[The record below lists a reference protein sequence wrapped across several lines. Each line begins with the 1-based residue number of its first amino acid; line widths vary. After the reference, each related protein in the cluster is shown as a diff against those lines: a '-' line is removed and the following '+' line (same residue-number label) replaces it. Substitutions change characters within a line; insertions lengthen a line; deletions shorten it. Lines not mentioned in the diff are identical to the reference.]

1 MIRRLFVGGIILV
14 CCGCSTATM
23 HTDVASTKWRMENL
37 EQRFLDFRENA
48 ALREA
53 DLSTRIAKLEK
64 QLGLP
69 VPSQKELIGSSAKL
83 TSDVHVFTSPRSVHA
98 PKQGMVDDLSSSVSS
113 SRTPKA
119 VTRSSASKK
128 VDAKNSAVE
137 KSLEANPRPAV
148 LAKKKERMSPVPM
161 HKDSVKPSSQPLAA
175 SAKSSAKS
183 SRTPSSK
190 RSSSA
195 PVKPAV
201 MASVPPSRKP
211 APSPVVKKAQT
222 PKSTL
227 ASSAPRVVPQS
238 QKRTVRPPVKKTGS
252 TSMYKHALQLLEKGS
267 YIEGRERLEE
277 FLTEF
282 PHDPLTPNA
291 VYWVGESFYSQK
303 DYLIAVDLFREVLR
317 RFPDSS
323 KAQAAMLKIG
333 YSYERLDEFSEARRY
348 LLKVVEKYPKTN
360 EARLARKMLSGI

>member
-1 MIRRLFVGGIILV
+1 MIRRLFVGSMILV
-14 CCGCSTATM
+14 CCGCSTTTM

-53 DLSTRIAKLEK
+53 DLSTRIANLEK

-69 VPSQKELIGSSAKL
+69 VSSQKELIGSSAQL
-83 TSDVHVFTSPRSVHA
+83 TSDVHVFTSPRSVTA
-98 PKQGMVDDLSSSVSS
+98 PKQSMADDLSGSALSSGT
-113 SRTPKA
+113 RKA
-119 VTRSSASKK
+119 VKRSSGSKNA
-128 VDAKNSAVE
+128 DANNSAVE
-137 KSLEANPRPAV
+137 KSLEANQRPAAQ
-148 LAKKKERMSPVPM
+148 AKGNERVPFVPLK
-161 HKDSVKPSSQPLAA
+161 KDSAKPSSQRLAA
-175 SAKSSAKS
+175 STTSSQKP
-183 SRTPSSK
+183 SRTSSGKPSA
-190 RSSSA
+190 SSS
-195 PVKPAV
+195 VKPAAT
-201 MASVPPSRKP
+201 ASVQSVKTA
-211 APSPVVKKAQT
+211 APTPVVKTSTT
-222 PKSTL
+222 PKATL
-227 ASSAPRVVPQS
+227 ASSAPRIVPQTP
-238 QKRTVRPPVKKTGS
+238 KRNVRPPVMKTGS
-252 TSMYKHALQLLEKGS
+252 TSMYKHALQLLYKGS

-282 PHDPLTPNA
+282 PHDPLMPNA

>member
-53 DLSTRIAKLEK
+53 DLSTRIANLEK

-83 TSDVHVFTSPRSVHA
+83 TSDVHIFTSPSSAHV
-98 PKQGMVDDLSSSVSS
+98 PKQGMVDDLSSSASS
-113 SRTPKA
+113 NRTPKA
-119 VTRSSASKK
+119 VTRSSGSKK
-128 VDAKNSAVE
+128 VDAQNSAVE
-137 KSLEANPRPAV
+137 KSLETNRRPAV
-148 LAKKKERMSPVPM
+148 LAKKKSRMSPVPLE
-161 HKDSVKPSSQPLAA
+161 KDSVNSSSQHVVVSAKGSTKPSRTS
-175 SAKSSAKS
+175 SGKSSAS
-183 SRTPSSK
+183 S
-190 RSSSA
+190 
-195 PVKPAV
+195 PVKQVAMV
-201 MASVPPSRKP
+201 SVQPSPKP
-211 APSPVVKKAQT
+211 APTPAVKKATT

-227 ASSAPRVVPQS
+227 ASSAPRVVPQTP
-238 QKRTVRPPVKKTGS
+238 KRTVRQPVKKTGS

-303 DYLIAVDLFREVLR
+303 DYLIAVDLFRDVLR

-323 KAQAAMLKIG
+323 KAQASMLKIG

>member
-1 MIRRLFVGGIILV
+1 MIRRLFVGSIILV
-14 CCGCSTATM
+14 CCGCSTANM

-48 ALREA
+48 AVREA
-53 DLSTRIAKLEK
+53 GLSTRIANLEK

-69 VPSQKELIGSSAKL
+69 VPSQKELIGSSAQL
-83 TSDVHVFTSPRSVHA
+83 TSDVHVFTSPRSVNTA
-98 PKQGMVDDLSSSVSS
+98 KQSMADDLSDSALSSGT
-113 SRTPKA
+113 RKA
-119 VTRSSASKK
+119 VKRGSGSKN

-137 KSLEANPRPAV
+137 KSLKTNPRPAT
-148 LAKKKERMSPVPM
+148 LAETNARVPFVPLK
-161 HKDSVKPSSQPLAA
+161 KDSVKPSSQRLAA
-175 SAKSSAKS
+175 STKSTAKPLH
-183 SRTPSSK
+183 TPSGK
-190 RSSSA
+190 RSASPS
-195 PVKPAV
+195 VKPAA
-201 MASVPPSRKP
+201 MTSVQSVKKA
-211 APSPVVKKAQT
+211 APTPVVKTPTT
-222 PKSTL
+222 PKATL
-227 ASSAPRVVPQS
+227 ARSAPRVVPQTS
-238 QKRTVRPPVKKTGS
+238 KRSVRPPVMKTGS
-252 TSMYKHALQLLEKGS
+252 TSMYKHALQLLGKGS

-282 PHDPLTPNA
+282 PHDPLMPNA

>member
-53 DLSTRIAKLEK
+53 DLSTRIANLEK

-69 VPSQKELIGSSAKL
+69 VPSQKELIGSSAQL
-83 TSDVHVFTSPRSVHA
+83 TSDVHVFTSPRSVNA
-98 PKQGMVDDLSSSVSS
+98 PKQSLVDDLSGSARSSKTS
-113 SRTPKA
+113 KA
-119 VTRSSASKK
+119 VTKSSATKK
-128 VDAKNSAVE
+128 VDAKNAAVE
-137 KSLEANPRPAV
+137 KSLEANQRPAA
-148 LAKKKERMSPVPM
+148 LAEKNTRVPFVPLK
-161 HKDSVKPSSQPLAA
+161 KDSVKSSSQRVAA
-175 SAKSSAKS
+175 SSKSSSKP

-190 RSSSA
+190 RSASSPVKSA
-195 PVKPAV
+195 TTASVKPA
-201 MASVPPSRKP
+201 PT
-211 APSPVVKKAQT
+211 PVVKTAT
-222 PKSTL
+222 TSKSTL
-227 ASSAPRVVPQS
+227 ASSAPRVVPQTP
-238 QKRTVRPPVKKTGS
+238 KRSVRPPVKKTGS

-317 RFPDSS
+317 RFPDSR
-323 KAQAAMLKIG
+323 KAQASMLKIG

>member
-1 MIRRLFVGGIILV
+1 MILRLFVGGLILA

-53 DLSTRIAKLEK
+53 DLSTRIANLEK

-69 VPSQKELIGSSAKL
+69 VPSQKELIGSSAQL
-83 TSDVHVFTSPRSVHA
+83 TSDVHVFTSPRSA
-98 PKQGMVDDLSSSVSS
+98 KASKQSMADDLSGSAPP

-119 VTRSSASKK
+119 VTRSSGTNKIDS
-128 VDAKNSAVE
+128 KNSAVE
-137 KSLEANPRPAV
+137 KSLEANRRPAA
-148 LAKKKERMSPVPM
+148 LAETNTRVPFVPQKKESVMSSSQRVTTSTM
-161 HKDSVKPSSQPLAA
+161 HSVKPAETA
-175 SAKSSAKS
+175 SVKAPKK
-183 SRTPSSK
+183 
-190 RSSSA
+190 SA
-195 PVKPAV
+195 P
-201 MASVPPSRKP
+201 ASV
-211 APSPVVKKAQT
+211 VKTAIA

-227 ASSAPRVVPQS
+227 ASSAPRVVPQPP
-238 QKRTVRPPVKKTGS
+238 KRTVHPPVKKTGS

-317 RFPDSS
+317 RFPDSR
-323 KAQAAMLKIG
+323 KAQASMLKIG

>member
-1 MIRRLFVGGIILV
+1 MIRRLFVGSIILV
-14 CCGCSTATM
+14 CSGCSTATM

-53 DLSTRIAKLEK
+53 GLSTRIANLEK

-69 VPSQKELIGSSAKL
+69 VPSQKELIGSSAQL
-83 TSDVHVFTSPRSVHA
+83 TSDVHVFTSPRSANA
-98 PKQGMVDDLSSSVSS
+98 PKQSEGDDLSDSTSIRGTQKAVKRSSGSKNVDAKKLVVAKSLESNRSPAALAKANARVPSVSS
-113 SRTPKA
+113 S
-119 VTRSSASKK
+119 
-128 VDAKNSAVE
+128 
-137 KSLEANPRPAV
+137 
-148 LAKKKERMSPVPM
+148 
-161 HKDSVKPSSQPLAA
+161 VKPSATALVQP
-175 SAKSSAKS
+175 AKK
-183 SRTPSSK
+183 
-190 RSSSA
+190 
-195 PVKPAV
+195 
-201 MASVPPSRKP
+201 SVPTL
-211 APSPVVKKAQT
+211 VVKTAT
-222 PKSTL
+222 VPKSTL
-227 ASSAPRVVPQS
+227 ASSVPRIAPQTP
-238 QKRTVRPPVKKTGS
+238 KRSVRPPVKKTGS

-282 PHDPLTPNA
+282 PDDPLIPNA

-317 RFPDSS
+317 RFPDNS

-333 YSYERLDEFSEARRY
+333 YSYERLDDFSEARRY
-348 LLKVVEKYPKTN
+348 LLKVVEKYPKSN